1 MVNPK
6 GKIRQK
12 KKQKQEQI
20 TRYNG
25 TKKLIRMSLYV
36 W

>member
-1 MVNPK
+1 MVTLKK
-6 GKIRQK
+6 GKIRQ
-12 KKQKQEQI
+12 KQKQEQI
-20 TRYNG
+20 TRYNE

>member
-1 MVNPK
+1 MVTPK
-6 GKIRQK
+6 RENTTK